1 MEAPRTVRNL
11 QGAYIRPQPLG
22 REGLSCSAQE
32 TYRLIP
38 EQLLPCLPV
47 LARCRS
53 TAELS
58 EHPVYRSICDTLV
71 EVLGTCDTGDFTRT
85 PAPPRSQ
92 YRLLAWNVERG
103 IQFERQL
110 EALRTHYYLKTC
122 DVLLLTETDL
132 GMVRSGNRAVA
143 LELAREL
150 GMYYAFAPCYLN
162 LSKGAGVEH
171 EMDGK
176 NKLGLH
182 GNAILSRYPIRR
194 VRTIP
199 LKNGKDKMA
208 GREKRLGRQVSLV
221 GEIEF
226 PNYSLTAASVHLD
239 AQSSQRHRH
248 DQMRDVLNGLHADG
262 PVVIGGDWN
271 TMTYNSSRAA
281 YAILGFWL
289 RVFMGVDNVIRNHNL
304 HPYNR
309 FEKDLFRLLGSYGL
323 DYRRCN
329 RLGDRTASYDVEDP
343 KTHKNLRE
351 WVPAWCF
358 SFIRWALR
366 NHGGKCPL
374 KIDWFATRGLG
385 SKNPVIIH
393 ELRERRAVPLSDHD
407 PIGVD
412 VVVPRD

>member
-1 MEAPRTVRNL
+1 MEATRTARNL
-11 QGAYIRPQPLG
+11 QGAYIRPQPLA

-110 EALRTHYYLKTC
+110 EALRDHYYLKTC

-271 TMTYNSSRAA
+271 TMTYNSSRAL

-309 FEKDLFRLLGSYGL
+309 FEKDLFRLLESYGL

-329 RLGDRTASYDVEDP
+329 RLGDRTASYDVEDA